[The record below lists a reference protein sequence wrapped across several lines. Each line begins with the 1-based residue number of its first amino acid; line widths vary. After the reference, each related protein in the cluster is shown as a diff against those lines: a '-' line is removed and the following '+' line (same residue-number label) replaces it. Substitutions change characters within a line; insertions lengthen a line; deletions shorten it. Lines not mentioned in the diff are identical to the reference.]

1 MQPRFRRTISTLG
14 ALALTLLLA
23 RAAQAGPFVQPAD
36 DLAAQAS
43 AMLERV
49 NQARQQ
55 AGLAPY
61 AVNPALAQAAQGH
74 AEEIA
79 EFAHYSHTS
88 RDGRKAKDRVL
99 QAGYAAGREGL
110 RVGEN
115 FVGRSNIDDAF
126 GWLMSDPPHRAN
138 IVDPDYREIGVGVG
152 KISYGYIWVMDL
164 GTYTGIEDA
173 LAAPPAAAETPVP
186 SETPAP
192 PPSETPLPVT
202 ALPAPFTEAPPAA
215 TASVTVPVISTLAP
229 ATATPE
235 SPAPEPDA
243 DGQGEAPGGRLLLLA
258 LVLLLV
264 AAALGYALF
273 GKRRQ
278 ED

>member
-1 MQPRFRRTISTLG
+1 MQPRLRRTIPTLG

-23 RAAQAGPFVQPAD
+23 RAAQAGPFLQPSD
-36 DLAAQAS
+36 ELAAQAG

-49 NQARQQ
+49 NQARQS

-61 AVNPALAQAAQGH
+61 VVNAALAQAAQGH

-126 GWLMSDPPHRAN
+126 GWLMGDPPHRAN
-138 IVDPDYREIGVGVG
+138 ILDPNYREIGVGVG

-164 GTYTGIEDA
+164 GTYTGIDA
-173 LAAPPAAAETPVP
+173 VLAAPAAASETPLP

-192 PPSETPLPVT
+192 PPSETAVLVT

-215 TASVTVPVISTLAP
+215 TPSVTVPAISTLAP

-235 SPAPEPDA
+235 RLAPEPDA
-243 DGQGEAPGGRLLLLA
+243 DGKGGAPSRNLLVLA
-258 LVLLLV
+258 LVLLVV
-264 AAALGYALF
+264 AVALGYALF
-273 GKRRQ
+273 DSRRQ